1 MRAHQLVAVVVLS
14 ATAPAAAAQSVTAT
28 AFRYPIANTPAA
40 TALDVLKAEAEKR
53 SGGKLRFADK
63 PPLPAD
69 NLIAAI
75 QQGVGEFGIVST
87 YALARFD
94 PAHQI
99 FSLPFVFDDLGAVL
113 RFYNGKGGQLL
124 SQHLRERGIES
135 LGLVHDAMA
144 AVVASKAIR
153 IPEDAKDGKFATL
166 FIQTPSASLWKSLGV
181 SLASTNTPNVPS
193 MLMAGDVEGYVGPM
207 TAIAA
212 SKLPNK
218 FDVLTATRHEYVGF
232 VLIGSSKFLNALP
245 DDVRSA
251 IRTSAVEAQVRAN
264 VRAVERISG
273 QSAEYKKAGIRVV
286 TLKASELTAWRKIS
300 GPTWERYEGTISK
313 DIFQLARASGTGGG
327 GDPCPLLQECRC
339 ADRTCSTTCCTR

>member
-14 ATAPAAAAQSVTAT
+14 ATAPATAAQSVTAT

-113 RFYNGKGGQLL
+113 RYG
-124 SQHLRERGIES
+124 SIT
-135 LGLVHDAMA
+135 
-144 AVVASKAIR
+144 
-153 IPEDAKDGKFATL
+153 AK
-166 FIQTPSASLWKSLGV
+166 
-181 SLASTNTPNVPS
+181 
-193 MLMAGDVEGYVGPM
+193 E
-207 TAIAA
+207 
-212 SKLPNK
+212 
-218 FDVLTATRHEYVGF
+218 
-232 VLIGSSKFLNALP
+232 GSSL
-245 DDVRSA
+245 VS
-251 IRTSAVEAQVRAN
+251 TCAN
-264 VRAVERISG
+264 
-273 QSAEYKKAGIRVV
+273 
-286 TLKASELTAWRKIS
+286 
-300 GPTWERYEGTISK
+300 
-313 DIFQLARASGTGGG
+313 GG
-327 GDPCPLLQECRC
+327 
-339 ADRTCSTTCCTR
+339 